1 MSEPRENAKRTGT
14 RKHVP
19 AVKIGSLDEGVLL
32 YPNKIG
38 LTGHEEIVNPL

>member
-1 MSEPRENAKRTGT
+1 MKTQKRTGT
-14 RKHVP
+14 RKYVP

-32 YPNKIG
+32 HPNKIG